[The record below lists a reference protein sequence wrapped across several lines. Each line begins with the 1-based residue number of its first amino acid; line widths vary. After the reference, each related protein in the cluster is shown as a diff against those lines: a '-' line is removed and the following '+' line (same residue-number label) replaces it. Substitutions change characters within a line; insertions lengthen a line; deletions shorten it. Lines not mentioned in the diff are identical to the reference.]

1 MMKKSI
7 GLFASLLV
15 LVACLIVC
23 VLHPSLSISTT
34 NPDPEAVGG
43 NAPRTDEGAK
53 ALPPTRKVDRVPD
66 IGWHPAA
73 VFSERAAPVAGTGF
87 PRGANASR
95 RYHAPVTRELPGDP
109 ATRKPAVLAKSP
121 IDGRTYLFPHEVDA
135 HTLVARRMVFDPA
148 ALDRVIEGKTARVT
162 APTPSDE
169 ALTIE
174 FRKIKTRSARTH
186 TLQGHVVGEEKTSIA
201 QIVYHDGILHGS
213 VMRYHTNQE
222 LEYRILADGHMMVRE
237 LDHPTMTDN
246 CASCQGFEAD
256 IEQDTP
262 YPAPAPSDPAADG
275 EVIARDTPGWR
286 VIDVV
291 VGYSQEAR
299 VDDGGYAQI
308 EARIMD
314 SLDRMTL
321 AFANSQIPNTEMVLV
336 GTIEDP
342 AYVAP
347 GSSSLSLGDE
357 LTNLRN
363 ENDGVLDT
371 VTNLSNRLGAD
382 LVSFVT
388 PAGQGGQSG
397 VANGGNRYSINSRV
411 AMTASQMVM
420 AHEMGH
426 NMGCG
431 HAWGDSSK
439 ATAANT
445 GWRFKTPGGT
455 QLSTIMAY
463 TDGWGARVPY
473 YSNPNVL
480 YEGVKTG
487 AVNGYN
493 ATGDTT
499 VDPRL
504 VVGGLKYGPTD
515 FGFDGNTPT
524 LGANNADMIHTGT
537 GVAGLGATSASNWKT
552 RTAFEVI
559 SPAAAAQWERGTTQ
573 TIRFNGGDTKD
584 LATIKLYKGGLLHST
599 LASGLNPATNRNF
612 TWTVPFAL
620 TDGADYMIRVE
631 LDRNGGTEI
640 ADSGIFTIFSDP
652 PYVITSSA
660 PAVPENV
667 GVVSKVVL
675 TFNVPMDPATFSA
688 GSDIVS
694 FTDPIGNSVLPSIT
708 GTSWS
713 AGNTVLTVDFTPPSQ
728 PGTYQLVVGPNIADT
743 LGSLMDQDQDG
754 SSGEAVD
761 DRHSTVFA
769 IHPPVIYQANMDT
782 DPGWTFSAN
791 NPAGNGW
798 AYGQPTGQGAN
809 PYFGNDPDSGFTGPN
824 VIGYNLDGDYEPD
837 IPDTRWATTP
847 AFDCSAHGNVTLSF
861 KRWLGMSAGDDAY
874 IEVSNNGS
882 SWTTVWQHPGGVNT
896 DEDAWIPVAYDISA
910 VAAGQATVYVRWGLG
925 RTISSVG
932 ACGWNIDDVV
942 VHGTLSD
949 KLAVTPAG
957 GLVSSGVYGGPFTPA
972 SVQYTL
978 QNTGAGAIQWTA
990 GKTSNWVDLSASSGT
1005 LAGGASTTV
1014 TVSIHGNANDLE
1026 VGDYGD
1032 LVTFTNAT
1040 KGTTSTTRSVN
1051 LDVRGPGTLEVTA
1064 GDLSSS
1070 GIYGGGTGFAPSS
1083 ISYILSNGGVTSIN
1097 WTAAK
1102 SQSWVTLSAAS
1113 GTLAPAETTTV
1124 TVSINSNANAL
1135 SPGTYTDAVAFL
1147 NTTNDKGNTSRAVSL
1162 LVNPSPAS
1170 LYWDD
1175 NGSTSGAGS
1184 TPTDIWG
1191 TNSKWN
1197 TNASGGAGTFSINTA
1212 NTANLFFVAGPAS
1225 GSGSGSAIITVN
1237 GAQFANSIT
1246 CQHSGNFTLSG
1257 GTSITLGNGN
1267 AGQGG
1272 INVSE
1277 FAYGTTA
1284 QGKLTIATP
1293 VILNNSQTWTNQK
1306 VDTNAA
1312 QQSAGLDLTAGS
1324 TNSLTLNH
1332 PLIIDGKGVTSLS
1345 AATTTTITGTG
1356 SITKNGSGTLILSSA
1371 AASNSAWSGGL
1382 TINGGKVRYQD
1393 APNLGTGNI
1402 NLAGGILEGRSNS
1415 TASNFSRALGTAAN
1429 EIRITGG
1436 VSGFS
1441 AQNLTTTTFAITG
1454 TNPLVWGS
1462 TNFNPSEFV
1471 LQASTASTGSAATFT
1486 SNINLNGAERT
1497 IRSDQPGSLT
1507 SAGMATFSGAI
1518 SGTGAS
1524 GIIKT
1529 GPGHVY
1535 FTGNN
1540 SYAGITRVNNGAL
1553 TLEDISAA
1561 PGRNTPGKIIV
1572 AGGATL
1578 GVLGGTYTST
1588 DALLTNV
1595 TWSDRTS
1602 RLGFMLTGGT
1612 SFTYATN
1619 INKELSVH
1627 KYGSSSGALT
1637 LTGNSSYTGH
1647 TIISQGILAFNS
1659 IANVGGGN
1667 SALGAPAT
1675 VSFGTIALGAD
1686 NNPVTL
1692 RYTGTGHSTDR
1703 VIDLSGTTGP
1713 ATLDMSGTGTLT
1725 FTSALTATGAGSK
1738 TLTLTGSTAGTGVLE
1753 GAIPNNSA
1761 TNTTAVTKSGTGT
1774 WILSGNN
1781 TYTGAT
1787 AVSSGK
1793 LILNGNQSTA
1803 TGNVTVAAN
1812 ATLGG
1817 TGTLGGNTSI
1827 ADTGKL
1833 EFHLST
1839 AADSHDKLELA
1850 SGKSLTFSGTSVLT
1864 ITSSGVAAPG
1874 SYILITAPG
1883 GITGTVPATLNLP
1896 VGWAATV
1903 SKVGNDLVL
1912 DVTATGPTYT
1922 VSYNINNATSGT
1934 EPSSQTKNHN
1944 VPLTLRSNTGALA
1957 RSGYTFA
1964 GWNTQADGQGTSYAE
1979 GASYTDN
1986 AAVTLYAKWNATP
1999 YTAWTNSFGGTF
2011 TDTAFASNPDGDNLT
2026 NLQEFAFGMNPMSP
2040 VLTPL
2045 SYVPGGTVT
2054 PGTPILEKVGATYRA
2069 VFARRTDFEA
2079 AGLTYEV
2086 QFSAN
2091 LTYWHKTIANGV
2103 PAIPGTS
2110 TPTFQMVA
2118 IPFPGSVPLSDAP
2131 DTAFAPPKFFRVA
2144 VSEN

>member
-1 MMKKSI
+1 M
-7 GLFASLLV
+7 
-15 LVACLIVC
+15 
-23 VLHPSLSISTT
+23 
-34 NPDPEAVGG
+34 
-43 NAPRTDEGAK
+43 
-53 ALPPTRKVDRVPD
+53 PTLR
-66 IGWHPAA
+66 
-73 VFSERAAPVAGTGF
+73 F
-87 PRGANASR
+87 PRGENATR
-95 RYHAPVTRELPGDP
+95 RYHEPTTNDLPLDLLTR
-109 ATRKPAVLAKSP
+109 APAVLAKTP
-121 IDGRTYLFPHEVDA
+121 QDGRFHLLPEEIDT
-135 HTLVARRMVFDPA
+135 HTLVARRMVLDPT
-148 ALDRVIEGKTARVT
+148 ALDQIIDGMTSRLL

-169 ALTIE
+169 VLTLE
-174 FRKIKTRSARTH
+174 FKKIKTRSATTH
-186 TLQGHVVGEEKTSIA
+186 TLQGHVVGEEKTSVA

-213 VMRYHTNQE
+213 VMRYSTNQE

-237 LDHPTMTDN
+237 LDHATMNDN
-246 CASCQGFEAD
+246 CATCKGDMAD
-256 IEQDTP
+256 IEQNI
-262 YPAPAPSDPAADG
+262 AFSSPAPSDPPADRG
-275 EVIARDTPGWR
+275 VIAYDTPGWR

-291 VGYSQEAR
+291 VGYSKEAR
-299 VDDGGYAQI
+299 IDDGGYAQI

-342 AYVAP
+342 AYMAP

-397 VANGGNRYSINSRV
+397 VANGGNRYSINSRI

-439 ATAANT
+439 PTAANT
-445 GWRFKTPGGT
+445 GWRFKTPGGS

-487 AVNGYN
+487 AVNGYD

-499 VDPRL
+499 VDQRL
-504 VVGGLKYGPTD
+504 VVGGLRYGPTD
-515 FGFDGNTPT
+515 FGFDGNTPS
-524 LGANNADMIHTGT
+524 LGANNADMINTGT
-537 GVAGLGATSASNWKT
+537 GVPGLGATSASNWKT
-552 RTAFEVI
+552 RTAFNVI

-584 LATIKLYKGGLLHST
+584 LATIKLYKGGLFHST
-599 LASGLNPATNRNF
+599 IASGINPATNRNF

-620 TDGADYMIRVE
+620 TDGTDYMIRVE
-631 LDRNGGTEI
+631 LVRNGGTEV

-652 PYVITSSA
+652 PYVTTSSA

-713 AGNTVLTVDFTPPSQ
+713 AGNTVLTIDFTPPSQ

-743 LGSLMDQDQDG
+743 VGSLMDQDQDG
-754 SSGEAVD
+754 SSGELVD
-761 DRHSTVFA
+761 DRHISVFA

-791 NPAGNGW
+791 NPASNGW

-809 PYFGNDPDSGFTGPN
+809 PYSSNDPISGFTGLN
-824 VIGYNLDGDYEPD
+824 VIGYNLDGDYQTS

-847 AFDCSAHGNVTLSF
+847 AFDCSAHENVTLSF
-861 KRWLGMSAGDDAY
+861 KRWLGMVASDDAY
-874 IEVSNNGS
+874 IEVSNNGT
-882 SWTTVWQHPGGVNT
+882 SWTTVWQHLDGVNT
-896 DEDAWIPVAYDISA
+896 DDDAWIPVEYDISA

-925 RTISSVG
+925 RILSSVSG
-932 ACGWNIDDVV
+932 SCGWNIDDVV
-942 VHGTLSD
+942 VHGNLSN
-949 KLAVTPAG
+949 KLTVTSAG

-972 SVQYTL
+972 SIEYTL
-978 QNTGAGAIQWTA
+978 QNTGTGAIQWTA
-990 GKTSNWVDLSASSGT
+990 GKTSNWITLSTTSGT

-1014 TVSIHGNANDLE
+1014 TVSINSNANDLE
-1026 VGDYGD
+1026 VGDYSD

-1040 KGTTSTTRSVN
+1040 KGIASTTRSVN
-1051 LDVRGPGTLEVTA
+1051 LDVRGPGTLEVTT
-1064 GDLSSS
+1064 GDLASS
-1070 GIYGGGTGFAPSS
+1070 GIYGGASGFTPAS
-1083 ISYILSNGGVTSIN
+1083 INYTLTNGGVTPIN
-1097 WTAAK
+1097 WAAAK
-1102 SQSWVTLSAAS
+1102 SQGWVTLSAAS
-1113 GTLAPAETTTV
+1113 GTLAPAESTTV

-1135 SPGTYTDAVAFL
+1135 SPGTYADTVAFL
-1147 NTTNDKGNTSRAVSL
+1147 NTTNDNGNTSRAVSL

-1170 LYWDD
+1170 FYWDN
-1175 NGSTSGAGS
+1175 NGSTAGAGT
-1184 TPTDIWG
+1184 TPTGIWG
-1191 TNSKWN
+1191 ANSRWN
-1197 TNASGGAGTFSINTA
+1197 TNATGGAGTFSIDTA
-1212 NTANLFFVAGPAS
+1212 NTANLFIVAGPAS
-1225 GSGSGSAIITVN
+1225 NSGNGTTTITVS
-1237 GAQFANSIT
+1237 GAQVANSIT
-1246 CQHSGNFTLSG
+1246 CQHSGAFTLSG

-1293 VILNNSQTWTNQK
+1293 VILNNSQTWTNNK
-1306 VDTNAA
+1306 VDTNA
-1312 QQSAGLDLTAGS
+1312 QQQTAGLDLTAS
-1324 TNSLTLNH
+1324 NTNSLTLNY

-1345 AATTTTITGTG
+1345 AATPTTIIGTG
-1356 SITKNGSGTLILSSA
+1356 SITKNGTGTLILSNA
-1371 AASNSAWSGGL
+1371 AASNSGWSGEL

-1393 APNLGTGNI
+1393 ALNLGTGNI
-1402 NLAGGILEGRSNS
+1402 NITGGILEGRSNS
-1415 TASNFSRALGTAAN
+1415 TASNFSRTLGTTAN
-1429 EIRITGG
+1429 QIRITGG

-1441 AQNLTTTTFAITG
+1441 AQNLTTTTFAIG
-1454 TNPLVWGS
+1454 TSLTWGS

-1486 SNINLNGAERT
+1486 SNINLSGSERT

-1507 SAGMATFSGAI
+1507 SAGVATFSGAI

-1535 FTGNN
+1535 FTGSNT
-1540 SYAGITRVNNGAL
+1540 YAGITRVNNGTL
-1553 TLEDISAA
+1553 TLEDIGAA
-1561 PGRNTPGKIIV
+1561 PGRNTPDKNIV
-1572 AGGATL
+1572 AAGATL
-1578 GVLGGTYTST
+1578 GVVPNLWGVGSIDSLRNNT
-1588 DALLTNV
+1588 
-1595 TWSDRTS
+1595 TWSDKTS
-1602 RLGFMLTGGT
+1602 RLGFMLTNANSGT
-1612 SFTYATN
+1612 YSSN
-1619 INKELSVH
+1619 ITQELSIH
-1627 KYGSSSGALT
+1627 KYGDSSAALT
-1637 LTGNSSYTGH
+1637 LTGNSSYTGY

-1675 VSFGTIALGAD
+1675 VTFGTIALGAD
-1686 NNPVTL
+1686 NNAVTL

-1703 VIDLSGTTGP
+1703 VINLSGTTGS

-1753 GAIPNNSA
+1753 GVIPNNSG
-1761 TNTTAVTKSGTGT
+1761 TNTTAVTKSGTSI

-1781 TYTGAT
+1781 SYTGTT
-1787 AVSSGK
+1787 AINAGK
-1793 LILNGNQSTA
+1793 LFINGDQTSA
-1803 TGNVTVAAN
+1803 TGNVNISAN

-1817 TGTLGGNTSI
+1817 TGTLGGTTTI

-1833 EFHLST
+1833 EFSIST
-1839 AADSHDKLELA
+1839 VPGSHNPLDLVA
-1850 SGKSLTFSGTSVLT
+1850 GKALTFSGTSTLT
-1864 ITSSGVAAPG
+1864 ITSSGGMVPG
-1874 SYILITAPG
+1874 TYTLITGGNKITGVAPATVHMPTG
-1883 GITGTVPATLNLP
+1883 WSATARVSSNSLLLDVVGPVDHFAISPIATPQTVGTPITGITITAQDTANQTVTTFTGTVNFAGTAGITGTSASFVAGVLSNVSVTPTV
-1896 VGWAATV
+1896 VG
-1903 SKVGNDLVL
+1903 SN
-1912 DVTATGPTYT
+1912 
-1922 VSYNINNATSGT
+1922 
-1934 EPSSQTKNHN
+1934 
-1944 VPLTLRSNTGALA
+1944 LTLTVTDGV
-1957 RSGYTFA
+1957 SGKT
-1964 GWNTQADGQGTSYAE
+1964 GTS
-1979 GASYTDN
+1979 
-1986 AAVTLYAKWNATP
+1986 
-1999 YTAWTNSFGGTF
+1999 TF
-2011 TDTAFASNPDGDNLT
+2011 TVFLSYAAWANGFLPGANVSDPAGNNDGDNLT
-2026 NLQEFAFGMNPMSP
+2026 NLLEFAFGTDPTVSASG
-2040 VLTPL
+2040 PL
-2045 SYVPGGTVT
+2045 VYVAGGNVVT
-2054 PGTPILEKVGATYRA
+2054 AGSPILQNFAAIGQPADYRA
-2069 VFARRTDFEA
+2069 VFARRKDHIT
-2079 AGLTYEV
+2079 AGLTYTV
-2086 QFSAN
+2086 QFSADLLLWTPN
-2091 LTYWHKTIANGV
+2091 PTAPTIQTGAV
-2103 PAIPGTS
+2103 SFGT
-2110 TPTFQMVA
+2110 MEAV
-2118 IPFPGSVPLSDAP
+2118 SVPFLSTVPQQAGDSA
-2131 DTAFAPPKFFRVA
+2131 TPKFFRVR
-2144 VSEN
+2144 VSQN